1 MRAKDVMTTNVI
13 TVLEDTPIDDIVRT
27 LLKWRISGVPV
38 VNENDELVGIVSEG
52 DLIRRSGAEEFGD
65 GSWWLAG
72 LLAAEPQEPA
82 YTKTAGQ
89 FAKDVMTASVV
100 TVSEDD
106 RLSRIAEMLEQH
118 GIKRVPVVNKGKLV
132 GLVSRANLL
141 HGLAADPEPLPE
153 PTPPAR
159 KQPNDDDSIRA
170 MILNRL
176 HNDLKIGR
184 AINVIVKEGV
194 ADIWGGVEKES
205 ERQDIRVAAEN
216 VPGVVTVKDHVYVMA
231 PALRHL
237 LGADRDD

>member
-1 MRAKDVMTTNVI
+1 MLAKDVMTTNVI

-38 VNENDELVGIVSEG
+38 VNEKDELVGLVSEG
-52 DLIRRSGAEEFGD
+52 DLIRRSGAEEFDD

-82 YTKTAGQ
+82 YTKAAGR

-100 TVSEDD
+100 TVGEDD
-106 RLSRIAEMLEQH
+106 RLSRIAETLEQH
-118 GIKRVPVVNKGKLV
+118 GIKRVPVVKKGKVV

-153 PTPPAR
+153 PLPP
-159 KQPNDDDSIRA
+159 KKIQPSGDNNVRA

-184 AINVIVKEGV
+184 AINVIVKNGV

-205 ERQDIRVAAEN
+205 ERQDIRVAVEN
-216 VPGVVTVKDHVYVMA
+216 VPGVDSVKDHIYVMA

-237 LGADRDD
+237 LGADRND

>member
-1 MRAKDVMTTNVI
+1 MFAKDVMTTNVI

-52 DLIRRSGAEEFGD
+52 DLIRRSGAQEFGD

-106 RLSRIAEMLEQH
+106 RLSRVAETLEQH
-118 GIKRVPVVNKGKLV
+118 GIKRVPVVRNGKV
-132 GLVSRANLL
+132 IGLVSRANLL
-141 HGLAADPEPLPE
+141 HGLATDPEPLPE
-153 PTPPAR
+153 PTPPPR
-159 KQPNDDDSIRA
+159 QPSNDDESIRA

-176 HNDLKIGR
+176 HNDLTIGR
-184 AINVIVKEGV
+184 AINVIVKNGA
-194 ADIWGGVEKES
+194 ADIWGGVETES
-205 ERQDIRVAAEN
+205 ERQEIRVAIEN
-216 VPGVVTVKDHVYVMA
+216 VPGVVSVKDHIYVMA

-237 LGADRDD
+237 LGADRND